1 MKAAVLRRLRAFAGV
16 NLRVLGEAFRTF
28 KSTLADQR
36 GRIILAFVLVLLVA
50 GLEVFRPWPL
60 KWVVDRLFSHVKRGK
75 VRDDVVYPEEALEHE
90 QVILAAVAAVFG
102 ASLLLGRLGVVQAGL
117 VAEIGRKAVV
127 RVRKMVFSR
136 LTRLGLGFHLSHRT
150 GDLLTRLSG
159 DVVLVRDLLLTSWL
173 GLAGRLAVF
182 FGTTAALWVI
192 DWKIALVAVAPF
204 PLLMFAVRGK
214 AGRLSVVVRKQRR
227 QEGDV
232 LGYAAEALRNIRVV
246 KAYAAEDRVTKAYV
260 RDARSGER
268 KGAEGAKLAASMGE
282 AAEFLTGL
290 GLAVVLWYGAH
301 RALDR
306 EITAGELVLVL
317 TYARTLYKPFRGI
330 AKEGGRLS
338 KAVASAD
345 RLLDVLRRPGED
357 VAAGEPAPAFRG
369 EVVFDDVAAGYG
381 GRLAVDGVDLR
392 IGAGELAVLAGPNGA
407 GKTTTVNLLLRLLEA
422 ERGAVTVDGVP
433 IGAYR
438 LDSYRERLAY
448 VPQEIA
454 LFGGTIEDN
463 VLFGRPDADDA
474 AVQEALEAAFA
485 ADFVAALPEGV
496 ETRLGENGMS
506 LSGGEARRLMLAR
519 AAVRDARILV
529 LDEPFAGL
537 DPESRVTVAKAIRRL
552 AAGRTAIV
560 VTHVAVDFLEPD
572 VVFTFEGGRVA
583 DVERRTSAGTRA

>member
-28 KSTLADQR
+28 KPTLADQR
-36 GRIILAFVLVLLVA
+36 GRIVLAFLLVLLIA

-173 GLAGRLAVF
+173 GLAGRFAVF
-182 FGTTAALWVI
+182 FGTTAALWFI
-192 DWKIALVAVAPF
+192 DWKIALVAIAPF
-204 PLLMFAVRGK
+204 PFLMIAVRGK
-214 AGRLSVVVRKQRR
+214 AGKLSIVVRKQRR

-369 EVVFDDVAAGYG
+369 EVAFDDVAAGYG

-392 IGAGELAVLAGPNGA
+392 IGAGELAVFAGPNGA

-560 VTHVAVDFLEPD
+560 VTHVAVDFLDPD

-583 DVERRTSAGTRA
+583 DVERRTSAETRA